1 MTPRRVAQVVLMTV
15 LVLGVLITPW
25 RGLGSRV
32 KNFAA
37 WQVQAGTP
45 DQTNLMIEMSDGVRL
60 ATDVYLPGADAPL
73 PTVLMRLPYGKRD
86 YGEVRFWVDKL
97 VSRGFAVVVQDMRG
111 RYGSEGVFAPYPNAG
126 PDGAATLDWIVAQ
139 PWSNGRVGTLGCS
152 ALGESQLMLAAQ
164 GHPAHRAMVP
174 IASGGAIGSLGG
186 SYGYF
191 GAFEGGVFGLA
202 ASAGWFGGAGGKTAE
217 FSGHHPIEP
226 ASALPHL
233 PLIDVVARMR
243 SDPTDYEDFLRN
255 FGDANYWRK
264 AGYVTGQEPFATPA
278 LFIDSWHDPGIRSTF
293 LLAKA
298 VADRGVE
305 THMIATSG
313 THCGYMGSDQD
324 TVVGDLPVSPQT
336 RLGFVETIIGFLN
349 QHLADGPVQDLP
361 RLSYYALV
369 EDRWRTAVAWPPAT
383 ARPVQFYLAE
393 GKSLSQKPPTGAP
406 ARWSFISDP
415 FDPVPSIGG
424 ALCCTGDPNELSGP
438 VFQNAI
444 EDRAD
449 VLVFTSAPLN
459 APMLLAGPIWADLTV
474 SADVLD
480 TDLVLRVTD
489 VDTEGRSLLLQEGA
503 LRLRYRNGIE
513 QPALLTPGQSYQV
526 RIELRDIAYL
536 LESGHRLRLGIAG
549 SSFPRLERNLN
560 TGGRNYDETE
570 GQVAHVTL
578 SSGAGGLSSVTVHVL
593 SD

>member
-1 MTPRRVAQVVLMTV
+1 
-15 LVLGVLITPW
+15 
-25 RGLGSRV
+25 
-32 KNFAA
+32 
-37 WQVQAGTP
+37 
-45 DQTNLMIEMSDGVRL
+45 
-60 ATDVYLPGADAPL
+60 
-73 PTVLMRLPYGKRD
+73 
-86 YGEVRFWVDKL
+86 
-97 VSRGFAVVVQDMRG
+97 
-111 RYGSEGVFAPYPNAG
+111 
-126 PDGAATLDWIVAQ
+126 
-139 PWSNGRVGTLGCS
+139 
-152 ALGESQLMLAAQ
+152 
-164 GHPAHRAMVP
+164 
-174 IASGGAIGSLGG
+174 
-186 SYGYF
+186 
-191 GAFEGGVFGLA
+191 
-202 ASAGWFGGAGGKTAE
+202 
-217 FSGHHPIEP
+217 
-226 ASALPHL
+226 
-233 PLIDVVARMR
+233 MR

-255 FGDANYWRK
+255 FGDADYWRK

-313 THCGYMGSDQD
+313 THCGYLGSDQD

-336 RLGFVETIIGFLN
+336 RLGFVETIIGFLD

-369 EDRWRTAVAWPPAT
+369 EDRWRTADAWPPAT
-383 ARPVQFYLAE
+383 AKPVQFYLAE
-393 GKSLSQKPPTGAP
+393 GKSLSQMPPTGAP
-406 ARWSFISDP
+406 ARWSLISDP

-449 VLVFTSAPLN
+449 VLVFTSAPLS

-578 SSGAGGLSSVTVHVL
+578 SSGAGGQSSVTVHVL